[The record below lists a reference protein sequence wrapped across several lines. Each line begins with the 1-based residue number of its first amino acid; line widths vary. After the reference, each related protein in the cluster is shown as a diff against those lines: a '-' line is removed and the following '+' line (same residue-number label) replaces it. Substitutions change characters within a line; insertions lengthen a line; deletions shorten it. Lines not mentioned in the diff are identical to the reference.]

1 MGNICKKTSFIGVND
16 NYQKITIND
25 FECVKKQVGG
35 EWVEEI
41 IGQGGFGV
49 VINPYKLM
57 KLLRFFLLLQQL
69 IINVINKK
77 VKRVRK
83 KGELNPTYAMKM
95 MEKYQVSKKNNIQTT
110 LNEMFI
116 LRDIQHS
123 FLINMKWAFHDETYL
138 YLVMEEVKG
147 YDLHFHLVNYKLK
160 DDLILK
166 QKYLELEQKK
176 VQLERIKKNTPENN
190 KGAADNKKIDIEPS
204 YFTENQARF
213 IIAQLCL
220 ALNYLHNNKIIH
232 KDIKPANII
241 FEEDGYLRVTDLGI
255 SKKFRPNNNI
265 DISGTPGYIAP
276 EVLCRQNHNYAVD
289 YYAVGVICY
298 ELMLTKKPY
307 ENEKPEKENY
317 NKELLKNILQ
327 SQIEVVPYKPNFKP
341 GQVDTTNPTNGI
353 TKVVAPQDWSYEG
366 IDFMNQCLQRQ
377 PTKRIGYDNIEKV
390 LEHSWFKDIKFD
402 VLAARKYKNIPFN
415 QSHIQRSV
423 KRSKLFKFL
432 QEQIQK
438 YDEDI
443 EKEYQKKDDID
454 TPTVTLGT
462 DNSQE
467 REEKETKAQKQAQ
480 LQQQKLYQRQKNQQQ
495 DIQNQQLEQQRKM
508 LEQQMEEQDKMN
520 QKKLQN
526 IQHFFKQYYFDRERY
541 DKEVKYLE
549 EERKKLE
556 QGKKVKSNQNLSD
569 FQSNSPKKSQ
579 VLYGKQN
586 QSNEYYDINEMEKID
601 FPDIIQ
607 KKKSFDINYNQYI
620 NQQNFN
626 QQVVN
631 PRQSIINLQQVNNN
645 PNISFTTQPDSQA
658 SSRRLNDSLS
668 QRSDVNNT
676 SFLSK
681 TRSNQDQRYIEMQN
695 QMVASKTPQINAS
708 AIRINTNPQNNNSE
722 NRPQNRNIFQTNLS
736 SVADKNQYFQQ

>member
-1 MGNICKKTSFIGVND
+1 MGNICKKTSFIGYND

-25 FECVKKQVGG
+25 FECSKKQVGR

-49 VINPYKLM
+49 V
-57 KLLRFFLLLQQL
+57 
-69 IINVINKK
+69 
-77 VKRVRK
+77 KRVRK
-83 KGELNPTYAMKM
+83 KGEQGPTYAMKM

-116 LRDIQHS
+116 LRDIQHP

-138 YLVMEEVKG
+138 YLVMEELKG
-147 YDLHFHLVNYKLK
+147 YDLHFHLVNFKLK
-160 DDLILK
+160 DDLMLK
-166 QKYLELEQKK
+166 QKYFDLEQKK
-176 VQLERIKKNTPENN
+176 VQLERIKKNTPDTS
-190 KGAADNKKIDIEPS
+190 KGAADNKKIEVDPS
-204 YFTENQARF
+204 CFTENQARF

-241 FEEDGYLRVTDLGI
+241 FEDDGYLRVTDLGI
-255 SKKFRPNNNI
+255 SKKFRPNNNV

-307 ENEKPEKENY
+307 ENDKPEKDNY

-327 SQIEVVPYKPNFKP
+327 SQIEVVPYKPGQKP
-341 GQVDTTNPTNGI
+341 GQIDTTNPINGI
-353 TKVVAPQDWSYEG
+353 TKVVAPQDWSNEG

-390 LEHSWFKDIKFD
+390 LEHNWFRDIDFD
-402 VLAARKYKNIPFN
+402 RLAAKKYKNIPFN
-415 QSHIQRSV
+415 QSHIQRSI

-443 EKEYQKKDDID
+443 ERENQKKNDVDS
-454 TPTVTLGT
+454 PTETNGS
-462 DNSQE
+462 DYSQD
-467 REEKETKAQKQAQ
+467 REEKESKAQKQIQ
-480 LQQQKLYQRQKNQQQ
+480 QLRLQQLYKNQQQ
-495 DIQNQQLEQQRKM
+495 DIQNQQQEQQRKL

-541 DKEVKYLE
+541 EKEVKYLE
-549 EERKKLE
+549 QERRKLE

-569 FQSNSPKKSQ
+569 FQSNSPKRSQ

-586 QSNEYYDINEMEKID
+586 INNDTNDNNIDDKID
-601 FPDIIQ
+601 FPDIIYE
-607 KKKSFDINYNQYI
+607 KKSQEINYNQYI
-620 NQQNFN
+620 NQSTFN
-626 QQVVN
+626 QQVAN
-631 PRQSIINLQQVNNN
+631 PRQSIINLQQVSNN
-645 PNISFTTQPDSQA
+645 PNLSFTTQPDSQA
-658 SSRRLNDSLS
+658 SSRRLNDSS
-668 QRSDVNNT
+668 RSDVNNT
-676 SFLSK
+676 SFLS
-681 TRSNQDQRYIEMQN
+681 RSRNNQDQRQIEMQN
-695 QMVASKTPQINAS
+695 QMISSKSPQIDPNQ
-708 AIRINTNPQNNNSE
+708 IHINTNPQNNNG
-722 NRPQNRNIFQTNLS
+722 QNKIQSRNIFQANLS
-736 SVADKNQYFQQ
+736 SIADKNQYFNQ